1 MIKLRKEFVSGA
13 GGYSQAPGPLK
24 YVQLDRTEGLPK
36 NFAIYQRFY
45 ADGRPKDFEVFQI
58 KIEKAGSY
66 KMPNGAPDRVVVDD
80 TEKYA
85 TNTCFG
91 FTAWSF
97 ENEGAAR
104 WKFKKLASGNYIDI
118 GEEPAP
124 EPVTNEE
131 PAVADAPATPAPVS
145 SGRRGRPRVTPVELT
160 LPTTIF
166 SMKEFAALNN
176 VEYIVAQN
184 FFNANEDKFEF
195 VKKERRSVKGPE
207 TRLFKV
213 KSVTT

>member
-1 MIKLRKEFVSGA
+1 MITLRKEFSSGA

-24 YVQLDRTEGLPK
+24 YVQLARTEGLPR
-36 NFAIYQRFY
+36 NFAVYQRFY
-45 ADGRPKDFEVFQI
+45 ADGRSKDFEVFRI

-66 KMPNGAPDRVVVDD
+66 KMPNNAPDRVVTED

-85 TNTCFG
+85 TNTDFG

-104 WKFKKLASGNYIDI
+104 WKFNKLASGNYIDI

-124 EPVTNEE
+124 EPVTSEE
-131 PAVADAPATPAPVS
+131 PAIADAPATPAAPVS
-145 SGRRGRPRVTPVELT
+145 SGRRGRPRLNPTELVLPAT
-160 LPTTIF
+160 LF
-166 SMKEFAALNN
+166 SVKELAAQNN

-184 FFNANEDKFEF
+184 FVNANLGTRIRFDHR
-195 VKKERRSVKGPE
+195 ERRALKGPE
-207 TRLFKV
+207 TRIFA
-213 KSVTT
+213 TI